1 MERASPEGQKHN
13 LLKCLDAELG
23 ERMLAITDATTPIF
37 DTEGNPTKSCFAL
50 LKEEFH
56 RRFPVTNR
64 RKDFF
69 LQSQGQQ
76 QFTAYIDKLRNMA
89 VEADLSNATAEDL
102 IVVMGIVGCKD
113 DELIG
118 DLQKLEAPK
127 LADII
132 KLDEAHERKTFV
144 EKGFAVKVNAVQAS
158 TGAKPK
164 AKRTDDPVPCKEIER
179 LMKGKCYRCGEG
191 HQTDQCSQKG
201 GSLKCTACNR
211 KGHVAKA
218 CYTEMLKKSGT
229 VKTNLVSAAAPGTPA
244 LTYEETTLPTR
255 MVRTVI
261 SANTVSSGQ
270 HSIPMVQAQSRVQVD
285 SRSINLDEPPKPI
298 PPLWM

>member
-1 MERASPEGQKHN
+1 MKRASPEGEKHY

-37 DTEGNPTKSCFAL
+37 DTEGNPTKSCFTL

-56 RRFPVTNR
+56 RRFTVTKR
-64 RKDFF
+64 QKDFF

-102 IVVMGIVGCKD
+102 IIVMGIVVCKD
-113 DELIG
+113 VELR
-118 DLQKLEAPK
+118 
-127 LADII
+127 ADII
-132 KLDEAHERKTFV
+132 KQGEAHERKTFT
-144 EKGFAVKVNAVQAS
+144 EKGFAVKVNAVQTS

-164 AKRTDDPVPCKEIER
+164 AKCTDDPVRRKEIER
-179 LMKGKCYRCGEG
+179 LMKGKCYRYGEG

-201 GSLKCTACNR
+201 GSLKCTACNT

-218 CYTEMLKKSGT
+218 CYTEMLKKSRT
-229 VKTNLVSAAAPGTPA
+229 LKTNLVSAAPPGTPA

-255 MVRTVI
+255 IVQTEI

-270 HSIPMVQAQSRVQVD
+270 HSIPMVQAQSTV
-285 SRSINLDEPPKPI
+285 
-298 PPLWM
+298 